1 MDAKKSGAR
10 DTHQSDP
17 GQVDM
22 IYHKLLLSITF
33 IAFFLAQ
40 ANAQPGDPLDP
51 NQLGESMSM
60 PMSQELIQEA
70 RNAGVITESNPS
82 SESDSKQLSLS
93 VAPQPEAGAD
103 NSLNNVNVNVTG
115 AWSFDLKGKALE
127 QMKLYLIQNKNVVIG
142 QGVINRENETE
153 NATASGS
160 ISGEK
165 MSLTVIPVGVSNLYK
180 LNLSLSSMD
189 GGTYN
194 AYMADGSSRS
204 GQVTYTV
211 SSNIFKPASTV
222 AKDGPVAYATA
233 GSAAATPV
241 QLSGAEG
248 PSGSISSTVSSSM
261 SSGGGSMSE
270 ESSSSSFSGSVV

>member
-1 MDAKKSGAR
+1 
-10 DTHQSDP
+10 
-17 GQVDM
+17 M

-51 NQLGESMSM
+51 NQLSESMSM

-82 SESDSKQLSLS
+82 SESDCKQLSLS

-241 QLSGAEG
+241 QLSGAQG
-248 PSGSISSTVSSSM
+248 PSGSTSSTVSSSM